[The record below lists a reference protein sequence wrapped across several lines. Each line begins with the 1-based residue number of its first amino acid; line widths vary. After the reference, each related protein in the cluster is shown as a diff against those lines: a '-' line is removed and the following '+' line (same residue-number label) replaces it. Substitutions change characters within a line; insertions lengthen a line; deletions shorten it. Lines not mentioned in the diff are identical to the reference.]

1 MNRAYPWRVKN
12 KEETFC
18 IEELGATWGAV
29 QVPGKT
35 SLHYVCTSE
44 SDRKNGDDFVTTR
57 EFVSNRID
65 EGDRFQVENSQR
77 ETFESIIGSQF
88 DNGCGDCLQIQS
100 LDNGQLHR
108 EENSP
113 QIDNETKFAN
123 PKTSKAIEEGT
134 TLGNHSESFVSD
146 KCSTSFNFPLVV
158 SSSPCGFIKDSG
170 KGHQVVSEILHDN
183 CQNSLSRIEGFGER
197 RSITLP
203 LDCRRL
209 SFEHDSISSH
219 CCKVETSQANLLL
232 DEVHAFED
240 VALNGNSLRISFS
253 EKGCCNLLGIKRSQF
268 EFDSKNSR
276 TQECECHS
284 TIHPTTLETTRSS
297 KDDQVDS
304 VFGHLKPIEDMSFT
318 RVLPLEAKLV
328 PHYPCPALKETGP
341 LLHGWNRDLKNWH
354 SELERFGS
362 PLTWDN
368 FFPFVPTLDRLWNLT
383 GSSLNSSINTLPT

>member
-203 LDCRRL
+203 GGSLLNMIL
-209 SFEHDSISSH
+209 SHLI
-219 CCKVETSQANLLL
+219 
-232 DEVHAFED
+232 
-240 VALNGNSLRISFS
+240 VA
-253 EKGCCNLLGIKRSQF
+253 K
-268 EFDSKNSR
+268 
-276 TQECECHS
+276 
-284 TIHPTTLETTRSS
+284 
-297 KDDQVDS
+297 
-304 VFGHLKPIEDMSFT
+304 LKPHKPIFYLT
-318 RVLPLEAKLV
+318 RYML
-328 PHYPCPALKETGP
+328 LKMLRSTGI
-341 LLHGWNRDLKNWH
+341 H
-354 SELERFGS
+354 FGS
-362 PLTWDN
+362 HSPRRGVATY
-368 FFPFVPTLDRLWNLT
+368 FA
-383 GSSLNSSINTLPT
+383 SKCHSLNSIRKILGHKNVNVTRLYIQPHWKQPEARKMIRLTRCLDI